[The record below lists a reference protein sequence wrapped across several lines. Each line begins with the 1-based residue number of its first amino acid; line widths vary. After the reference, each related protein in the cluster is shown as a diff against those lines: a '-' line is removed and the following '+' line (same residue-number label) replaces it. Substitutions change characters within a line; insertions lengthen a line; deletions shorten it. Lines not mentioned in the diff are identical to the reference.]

1 MKNIVKICMV
11 LMMIFVMAVPAFAE
25 TDFTPSVEKPGIDID
40 ISDDGDND
48 SYGDALDGENDQQ
61 YGENGE
67 DGQNGQNGQDGQNV
81 PATGDDTNVLLWAG
95 LGVAAAAGLVV
106 VMKGRRRENA
116 NM

>member
-1 MKNIVKICMV
+1 MRNIVKICIT
-11 LMMIFVMAVPAFAE
+11 LMMILALTVPTFAS

-40 ISDDGDND
+40 ISDKDDND
-48 SYGDALDGENDQQ
+48 SYGDAIDGENDQQ

-67 DGQNGQNGQDGQNV
+67 NGQNGQNV

-95 LGVAAAAGLVV
+95 LGVAAAAGLVFV
-106 VMKGRRRENA
+106 VKRRHSEEN